1 MAPTPSPTV
10 GVGTRVLNAC
20 LVALGAKHGVVRT
33 SGEWVSFFLC
43 DLSLES
49 TTGPTTRTT
58 DPCQSTDPDKSCPG
72 HH

>member
-1 MAPTPSPTV
+1 MAPTPSPTS
-10 GVGTRVLNAC
+10 GVGTRVLNKC
-20 LVALGAKHGVVRT
+20 LVALGAEYEV
-33 SGEWVSFFLC
+33 SGHPESGCPFFVC

-58 DPCQSTDPDKSCPG
+58 DPYQPTDPDKSCPG